1 MSQRL
6 TYEDVRGVYAIM
18 PTPSTADAD
27 RVDARFTVDL
37 DETARAVAALIDD
50 GVDAIMINGTFG
62 EAATLTEDEWQQF
75 TRAVVETAGGRVPVL
90 AGPTTLNTRTTIER
104 ARFARDAGA
113 QGMLLGRPMWNEMS
127 ADQVFDFYAAVAEAV
142 PELGIVVYNNP
153 AAFKSTITPALWE
166 RLASIPQ
173 VVGAK
178 YGMVDLAYREASCR
192 VGGRIRLLPIE
203 MNWYTAF
210 HWFPEDALG
219 CWSGS
224 ASCDPLPATRLRDAI
239 LGGDLRQAEEL
250 TRRIARTYETFFP
263 KGGEREFRIYTI
275 QLEKLRMDAAGY
287 LKAGLCRPP
296 YQTIPEAHAEGAR
309 ASGVRWREL
318 AADLRA
324 SAGTPMATGAT

>member
-1 MSQRL
+1 MSVLQRL
-6 TYEDVRGVYAIM
+6 SYDDVRGVYAIM

-27 RVDARFTVDL
+27 RVDAVFTVDL
-37 DETARAVAALIDD
+37 DETSRAASALVDD

-75 TRAVVETAGGRVPVL
+75 TRAVVESVDGRVPVV

-104 ARFARDAGA
+104 ARFARDVGA
-113 QGMLLGRPMWNEMS
+113 QGLLLGRPMWNEMS
-127 ADQVFDFYAAVAEAV
+127 SDQVFDFVRGVAEAV

-153 AAFKSTITPALWE
+153 AAFKSTLTPALWE

-178 YGMVDLAYREASCR
+178 YGMVDLAFREAFLR
-192 VGGRIRLLPIE
+192 VGGRIRLMPIE

-210 HWFPEDALG
+210 HWFPEDALA
-219 CWSGS
+219 CWSSS

-239 LGGDLRQAEEL
+239 LGGDLAEAEKL
-250 TRRIARTYETFFP
+250 TQRIVTTYEGFFP

-296 YQTIPEAHAEGAR
+296 YTTIPEEHAEGAR

-318 AADLRA
+318 AVELRS
-324 SAGTPMATGAT
+324 SAGAARAA